1 MPPSLC
7 PLITDF
13 KAYLESKGSVLGA
26 DQSAKTKTS
35 LEYFS
40 ARLKEKG
47 MASGAAAQRV
57 GWDSAAGSS
66 IACSPCGMSGGQT

>member
-35 LEYFS
+35 LEHFS
-40 ARLKEKG
+40 ARLEEKG
-47 MASGAAAQRV
+47 MAS
-57 GWDSAAGSS
+57 
-66 IACSPCGMSGGQT
+66 